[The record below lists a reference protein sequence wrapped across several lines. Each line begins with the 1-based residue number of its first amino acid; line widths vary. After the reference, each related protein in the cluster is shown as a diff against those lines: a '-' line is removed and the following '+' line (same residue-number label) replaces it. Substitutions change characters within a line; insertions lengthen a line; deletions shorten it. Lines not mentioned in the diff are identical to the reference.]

1 LIAVVYITVGSLEH
15 GKTERLFFIGV
26 YDCGYGVEKLFCRK
40 LEIDGAVKEVSSADF
55 DMMVIDVK
63 YITRKKDTCV
73 VVTKS

>member
-1 LIAVVYITVGSLEH
+1 
-15 GKTERLFFIGV
+15 
-26 YDCGYGVEKLFCRK
+26 
-40 LEIDGAVKEVSSADF
+40 VKEVSSADF